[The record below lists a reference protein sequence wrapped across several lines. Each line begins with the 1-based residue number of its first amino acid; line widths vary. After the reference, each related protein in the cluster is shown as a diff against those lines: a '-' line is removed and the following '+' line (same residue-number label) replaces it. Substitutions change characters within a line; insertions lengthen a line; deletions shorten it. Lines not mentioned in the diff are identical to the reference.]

1 MITKLIRNFLPLLF
15 LILPTALWIMAE
27 DEYIPPAYLEE
38 NKECFKCHGQKYFS
52 YYNES
57 LGRDIRERMNPYYFI
72 DSVEYYLANHKNFQ
86 CTDCHSLSY
95 AASFP
100 HPNELRFEPMMVCM
114 DCHEGDD
121 IYEKYNFAT
130 IQEEY
135 LHSVHSEKHSEEF
148 NCWMCHSPHSYK
160 ITARSSDNLPETIRY
175 DNEICLNCHSDQ
187 SRIGLLSDRHIYDM
201 LNQHEW
207 LPNNRLHFQNVR
219 CIECHALVSDTLMV
233 AHFVQPKEK
242 AVKLCVECHS
252 QNSIL
257 MASLYKHIKQ
267 ETQEKQG
274 FLNAAIL
281 SQGYVIGANRN
292 TFLNLGSLAIFGL
305 VIMGIAAHAFLRSI
319 YPKK

>member
-1 MITKLIRNFLPLLF
+1 MTILKQKGLLF
-15 LILPTALWIMAE
+15 LILMLVQGIPGIAQ
-27 DEYIPPAYLEE
+27 DEYVPPAYLEE
-38 NKECFKCHGQKYFS
+38 NKECLKCHGQKLFS
-52 YYNES
+52 YFNES
-57 LGRDIRERMNPYYFI
+57 LGRDVKERMNPFYYI
-72 DSVEYYLANHKNFQ
+72 DSAEFYVANHRNFQ
-86 CTDCHSLSY
+86 CTDCHSSSY
-95 AASFP
+95 ASSFP
-100 HPNELRFEPMMVCM
+100 HPNELRFEPMLMCM

-130 IQEEY
+130 ITEEY
-135 LHSVHSEKHSEEF
+135 IQSVHSELHSEEF

-160 ITARSSDNLPETIRY
+160 ITARTSETLMETIKY

-187 SRIGLLSDRHIYDM
+187 SKIGLLSDRHIYDM
-201 LNQHEW
+201 LNQHAW
-207 LPNNRLHFQNVR
+207 LPNNKLHFQKVR
-219 CIECHALVSDTLMV
+219 CIECHVQISDTLMV
-233 AHFVQPKEK
+233 AHHVLPKEK

-281 SQGYVIGANRN
+281 SEGYVIGANRN
-292 TFLNLGSLAIFGL
+292 TFLNYGSLAIFAMVL
-305 VIMGIAAHAFLRSI
+305 AGIAAHAVLRTI

>member
-1 MITKLIRNFLPLLF
+1 MMTKIKR
-15 LILPTALWIMAE
+15 ILRLALTTFILSSSSAYPQE
-27 DEYIPPAYLEE
+27 DVEAPAYIFE
-38 NKECFKCHGQKYFS
+38 NQACLKCHGHKYFS
-52 YYNES
+52 YFNETV
-57 LGRDIRERMNPYYFI
+57 GRDIKERMSPYYVI
-72 DSVEYYLANHKNFQ
+72 DSDEFYQSNHRNFQ
-86 CTDCHSLSY
+86 CTDCHSYSY
-95 AASFP
+95 SESFP

-114 DCHEGDD
+114 DCHEGDE
-121 IYEKYNFAT
+121 IYEKFNFAT
-130 IQEEY
+130 INEEY
-135 LHSVHSEKHSEEF
+135 LHGVHSEKHSEEF

-160 ITARSSDNLPETIRY
+160 ITARNSENLLETIRY

-187 SRIGLLSDRHIYDM
+187 SKIGLLSDRHIYDM

-207 LPNNRLHFQNVR
+207 LPNNRLHFQKVR

-233 AHFVQPKEK
+233 AHMVQPKEK

-292 TFLNLGSLAIFGL
+292 YFLNYGSLAIFAMVL
-305 VIMGIAAHAFLRSI
+305 LGIATHAILRSI

>member
-15 LILPTALWIMAE
+15 LILPTALWVMAE
-27 DEYIPPAYLEE
+27 VEYVPPAYLEE

-57 LGRDIRERMNPYYFI
+57 LGRDIKERMNPYYFI
-72 DSVEYYLANHKNFQ
+72 DSTEFYLANHKNFQ
-86 CTDCHSLSY
+86 CTDCHSSSY

-135 LHSVHSEKHSEEF
+135 LHSVHSEKHSAEF

-219 CIECHALVSDTLMV
+219 CIECHALTSDTLMV

-292 TFLNLGSLAIFGL
+292 TFLNLGSLAIFGM
-305 VIMGIAAHAFLRSI
+305 VIMGIAAHAILRSI